1 APMLPTFKT
10 FYYSRKKLGAYLV
23 FNIILLT
30 LAVLF
35 TLTVFP
41 DYPSAYYFA
50 LISCAISLTGALFV
64 FLARLPLAI
73 ITPECL
79 KIDRNKP
86 LLWGQITGIKKIK
99 ISKFPF
105 SKSIL
110 RIETIPL
117 KEYRYSFMQ
126 KISAKSEFGAF
137 SIPLYAMSKKDAKQ
151 IERIIR
157 QHTIHPD
164 NRAKHR

>member
-1 APMLPTFKT
+1 MLPTFKT

-23 FNIILLT
+23 FNFILLA

-35 TLTVFP
+35 TLTIFP
-41 DYPSAYYFA
+41 DYPLAYYFA
-50 LISCAISLTGALFV
+50 IISCVVSLASSLFV
-64 FLARLPLAI
+64 YVVKLPLAV

-86 LLWGQITGIKKIK
+86 LLWGQIVSVKKIK
-99 ISKFPF
+99 ISKFPL

-117 KEYRYSFMQ
+117 NEYNYSFMQ

-137 SIPLYAMSKKDAKQ
+137 SIPLYAMNKKDAKQ
-151 IERIIR
+151 IERTIR
-157 QHTIHPD
+157 LHTINP
-164 NRAKHR
+164 NSRIKHH